1 MSRVKGKNTDI
12 EIKLRKALWSKG
24 ARYRIGYKIPGKPD
38 LVFVSAKVAIFIDG
52 CFWHGCP
59 IHGEQPKTNEN
70 FWATKIHKNK
80 LRDQQVNSQLMT
92 LGWTVLRCWEHEI
105 ASNLDAC
112 IEKILT
118 TISKRG

>member
-105 ASNLDAC
+105 TSNLDAC